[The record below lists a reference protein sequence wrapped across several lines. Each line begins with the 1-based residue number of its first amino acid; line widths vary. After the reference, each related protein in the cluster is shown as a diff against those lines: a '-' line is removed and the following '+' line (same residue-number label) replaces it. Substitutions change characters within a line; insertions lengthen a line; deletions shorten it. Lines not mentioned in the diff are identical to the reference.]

1 MALLHIKVAK
11 DLQELRLHGTKAFPV
26 ALYETVLRL
35 DRMDFLPLHWHKEIQ
50 FVYVKKGR
58 VQYRVGAEL
67 FVLEQGNG
75 VFVNAFCLHEAKP
88 FEIEQAKIYCVNVDP
103 KLLGGHEGSIIAA
116 KYVLP
121 YVTVNR
127 LPYVKLSGD
136 LAQSVESV
144 AILLKGRELFFE
156 MKVWRELLLIWET
169 ILTQSLLTEE
179 IMTPS
184 VIVQHERAKEML
196 DYLHIHYQEKIT
208 LENLAAHV
216 FLSRAECSRFFKK
229 IVGITPFTYILHYRL
244 RKSMELLR
252 DSEQAVTTIASST
265 GFSTVSYYIERFK
278 EYTGY
283 SPHVYRKKFFTKD
296 GNITN

>member
-1 MALLHIKVAK
+1 MALSHIKVAK
-11 DLQELRLHGTKAFPV
+11 DLQELTLHGTKAFPV
-26 ALYETVLRL
+26 ALYETILRL

-50 FVYVKKGR
+50 FVYVKEGS
-58 VQYRVGAEL
+58 VQYRVGADEI
-67 FVLEQGNG
+67 VLKQGEG
-75 VFVNAFCLHEAKP
+75 VFVNASCLHEAKP
-88 FEIEQAKIYCVNVDP
+88 SDKEQAKIYCVNVDP
-103 KLLGGHEGSIIAA
+103 KLLGGHEGSIMAT

-121 YVTVNR
+121 YVTTNR
-127 LPYVKLSGD
+127 LPFVKLSGE
-136 LAQSVESV
+136 LAQAVESAAV
-144 AILLKGRELFFE
+144 LLKERELFFE

-179 IMTPS
+179 RMTPS

-196 DYLHIHYQEKIT
+196 DYLHSHYQEKIT

-229 IVGITPFTYILHYRL
+229 IVGMTPFTYILHYRL

-252 DSEQAVTTIASST
+252 DSEQSVTTIAVST

-278 EYTGY
+278 DYTGY
-283 SPHVYRKKFFTKD
+283 SPHVYRKKFLTKD
-296 GNITN
+296 ETF